1 MFQLIHKCF
10 KILNCL
16 VRFDIFHS
24 GRYSFSKQVKI
35 FKMQYLKLLTFK
47 FLFEYNN
54 FKLAIKFQGNFQL
67 KFIKAKLLL
76 MYSV

>member
-1 MFQLIHKCF
+1 
-10 KILNCL
+10 
-16 VRFDIFHS
+16 
-24 GRYSFSKQVKI
+24 
-35 FKMQYLKLLTFK
+35 MQYLKLLRFK

-54 FKLAIKFQGNFQL
+54 FKLAIKFQGNVQV